1 MLLLKCSNVDGV
13 LFVDTANL
21 DGETNLKDKNEP
33 LAILKYEEVISMSG
47 KLFCDRANHI
57 LDEWDGEII
66 SPTLEKSVICD
77 IKNLLL

>member
-33 LAILKYEEVISMSG
+33 LAILKYEEVM
-47 KLFCDRANHI
+47 
-57 LDEWDGEII
+57 
-66 SPTLEKSVICD
+66 
-77 IKNLLL
+77 